1 MQNIEL
7 RDLVVDSLEDMKA
20 IEVQCLDVSAQSDF
34 ADFMLVAGGS
44 SNRHVRAVA
53 QSVIENAKQEGV
65 VPLGVEG
72 MESGDWVLIDLV
84 DVVVHVMLPDT
95 RVFYALERLWSL
107 SPSSTTSI
115 G

>member
-7 RDLVVDSLEDMKA
+7 RGLVVDSLEDMKA
-20 IEVQCLDVSAQSDF
+20 IEVQCLDVSTQSDF
-34 ADFMLVAGGS
+34 ADFMFVAGGS

-53 QSVIENAKQEGV
+53 GSVIEHAKQQGI

-72 MESGDWVLIDLV
+72 MADGEWVLIDLV
-84 DVVVHVMLPDT
+84 DVVVHVMLPAT
-95 RVFYALERLWSL
+95 RAFYDLERLWSL
-107 SPSSTTSI
+107 SPSTTSH

>member
-20 IEVQCLDVSAQSDF
+20 IEVQCLDVSTQSDF
-34 ADFMLVAGGS
+34 ADFMFVAGGS
-44 SNRHVRAVA
+44 SSRHVRAVA
-53 QSVIENAKQEGV
+53 ESVIEHAKKQGI

-72 MESGDWVLIDLV
+72 MADGEWVLIDLV
-84 DVVVHVMLPDT
+84 DVVVHVMLPAT
-95 RVFYALERLWSL
+95 RAFYDLERLWSL
-107 SPSSTTSI
+107 SPSTTSH